1 VGDFV
6 WLTLEIRLETTLEIR
21 LETRD
26 VKQKISALAIE
37 KK

>member
-6 WLTLEIRLETTLEIR
+6 WLTLEIR

>member
-6 WLTLEIRLETTLEIR
+6 LLTLETRLETS
-21 LETRD
+21 D